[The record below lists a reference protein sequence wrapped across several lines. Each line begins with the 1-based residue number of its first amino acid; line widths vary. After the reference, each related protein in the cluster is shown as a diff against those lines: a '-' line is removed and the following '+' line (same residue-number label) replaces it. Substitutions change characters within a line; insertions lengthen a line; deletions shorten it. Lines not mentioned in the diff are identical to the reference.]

1 MPPDCYARS
10 ARPQPDAA
18 IAEIRTPPP
27 TPARASP
34 PPGRSAPRTPAVSVL
49 ILSHYVEP
57 RNATRLPEEH
67 PERVGYLLK
76 EHVFDVAVL
85 IDTPYPVR
93 RSRVTAKPPLAFN
106 SDRAAERYK

>member
-18 IAEIRTPPP
+18 IAEIRMPLP

-49 ILSHYVEP
+49 ILSQRV
-57 RNATRLPEEH
+57 LFVD
-67 PERVGYLLK
+67 ERGEGL
-76 EHVFDVAVL
+76 D
-85 IDTPYPVR
+85 D
-93 RSRVTAKPPLAFN
+93 PLFGEGPLGLAQ
-106 SDRAAERYK
+106 RGA

>member
-18 IAEIRTPPP
+18 IAEIRMPLP

-49 ILSHYVEP
+49 ILSHYLEP
-57 RNATRLPEEH
+57 RNATRLPEESI
-67 PERVGYLLK
+67 PNGSATCSK
-76 EHVFDVAVL
+76 N
-85 IDTPYPVR
+85 TSSTS
-93 RSRVTAKPPLAFN
+93 RS
-106 SDRAAERYK
+106 